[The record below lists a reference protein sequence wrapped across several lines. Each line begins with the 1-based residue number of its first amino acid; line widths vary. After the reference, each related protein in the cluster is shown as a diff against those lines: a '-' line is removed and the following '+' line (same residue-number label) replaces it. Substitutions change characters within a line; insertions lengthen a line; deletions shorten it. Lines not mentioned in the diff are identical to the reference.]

1 MNIKIG
7 YGALKSPSKRNIG
20 MMKMN
25 IKTIITKI
33 LKYFTLVV
41 WTVVVFLPIITV
53 IFGSFKTY
61 DEFIRTSGIT
71 MPNSFM
77 YFENYIKAFVDGK
90 MLRGFI
96 NTFILIF
103 FGATGSVVLGS
114 MVAFVISRFEFK
126 LKKIILFMYLLVSII
141 PMEMSQVATFKIID
155 SLGVYNTRLAPIIIY
170 LGADVLM
177 VYIYIQ
183 ALEKIPKDLDKAAI
197 LEGAGYF
204 KIYKSIIFPLLKPA
218 TATAIMLKIISIYND
233 FYVPF
238 LYMPGEGLNTVS
250 TSLFNFIGPV
260 STEWQVICAGIVIS
274 MIPMILFFVFLQKYI
289 YQGITSGSIR

>member
-1 MNIKIG
+1 
-7 YGALKSPSKRNIG
+7 

-25 IKTIITKI
+25 IKSIIAKI
-33 LKYFTLVV
+33 LKYTALIG
-41 WTVVVFLPIITV
+41 WTIVVFLPLITV

-61 DEFIRTSGIT
+61 DEFTRTSGIT
-71 MPNSFM
+71 MPNSFT

-90 MLRGFI
+90 MLVGFI

-103 FGATGSVVLGS
+103 FGAIGSVILGS

-126 LKKIILFMYLLVSII
+126 FKKLILFMYLLVSIV
-141 PMEMSQVATFKIID
+141 PMEMSQVATFKIVD
-155 SLGVYNTRLAPIIIY
+155 ALGIYNTRLAPIIIY

-183 ALEKIPKDLDKAAI
+183 ALEKVPRDLDKAAM

-204 KIYKSIIFPLLKPA
+204 QIYRKVIFPLLKPA
-218 TATAIMLKIISIYND
+218 TATALMLKIISIYND

-250 TSLFNFIGPV
+250 TSLFKFIGPA
-260 STEWQVICAGIVIS
+260 STQWQVICAGIVIS
-274 MIPMILFFVFLQKYI
+274 MIPMILFFIFLQKHI

>member
-1 MNIKIG
+1 
-7 YGALKSPSKRNIG
+7 

-25 IKTIITKI
+25 IKSIIAKI
-33 LKYFTLVV
+33 LKYSTLIG
-41 WTVVVFLPIITV
+41 WTIVVFLPIITV
-53 IFGSFKTY
+53 VFGSFKTY
-61 DEFIRTSGIT
+61 DEFTRTSGIT
-71 MPNSFM
+71 PPNSFA

-90 MLRGFI
+90 MLMGFI

-103 FGATGSVVLGS
+103 FGATGSVIIGS

-126 LKKIILFMYLLVSII
+126 FKKLILFMYLLVSIV
-141 PMEMSQVATFKIID
+141 PMEMSQVATFKIVD
-155 SLGVYNTRLAPIIIY
+155 ALGIYNTRLAPIIIY

-177 VYIYIQ
+177 VYIYMQ
-183 ALEKIPKDLDKAAI
+183 ALEKVPRDLDKAAM

-204 KIYKSIIFPLLKPA
+204 QIYRKVIFPLLKPA
-218 TATAIMLKIISIYND
+218 TATAVMLKIISIYND

-250 TSLFNFIGPV
+250 TTLFNFIGPA

-274 MIPMILFFVFLQKYI
+274 MIPMILFFVFLQKHI

>member
-1 MNIKIG
+1 
-7 YGALKSPSKRNIG
+7 

-25 IKTIITKI
+25 IKSIIAKI
-33 LKYFTLVV
+33 LKYIALIG
-41 WTVVVFLPIITV
+41 WTIVVFLPLITV

-61 DEFIRTSGIT
+61 DEFTRTSGIT
-71 MPNSFM
+71 MPNSFA

-90 MLRGFI
+90 MLIGFI

-103 FGATGSVVLGS
+103 FGAIGSVILGS

-126 LKKIILFMYLLVSII
+126 FKKLILFMYLLVSIV
-141 PMEMSQVATFKIID
+141 PMEMSQVATFKIVD
-155 SLGVYNTRLAPIIIY
+155 ALGIYNTRLAPIIIY

-183 ALEKIPKDLDKAAI
+183 ALEKVPRDLDKAAM

-204 KIYKSIIFPLLKPA
+204 QIYRKVIFPLLKPA

-238 LYMPGEGLNTVS
+238 LYMPGEGLNTIS
-250 TSLFNFIGPV
+250 TSLFKFIGPA
-260 STEWQVICAGIVIS
+260 STQWQVICAAIVIS
-274 MIPMILFFVFLQKYI
+274 MIPMILFFIFLQKHI
-289 YQGITSGSIR
+289 YQGITSGSVR

>member
-1 MNIKIG
+1 
-7 YGALKSPSKRNIG
+7 

-25 IKTIITKI
+25 IKSIIAKIFKYSTLIGWTI
-33 LKYFTLVV
+33 
-41 WTVVVFLPIITV
+41 VVFLPIITV
-53 IFGSFKTY
+53 VFGSFKTY
-61 DEFIRTSGIT
+61 DEFTRTSGIT
-71 MPNSFM
+71 PPNSFV

-90 MLRGFI
+90 MLMGFI

-103 FGATGSVVLGS
+103 FGATGSVIIGS

-126 LKKIILFMYLLVSII
+126 FKKLILFMYLLVSIV
-141 PMEMSQVATFKIID
+141 PMEMSQVATFKIVD
-155 SLGVYNTRLAPIIIY
+155 ALGIYNTRLAPIIIY

-183 ALEKIPKDLDKAAI
+183 ALEKVPRDLDKAAM

-204 KIYKSIIFPLLKPA
+204 QIYRKVIFPLLKPA

-250 TSLFNFIGPV
+250 TTLFNFIGPA
-260 STEWQVICAGIVIS
+260 STEWQVICAGVVIS

>member
-1 MNIKIG
+1 
-7 YGALKSPSKRNIG
+7 

-25 IKTIITKI
+25 IKSIIAKI
-33 LKYFTLVV
+33 LKYSTLIG
-41 WTVVVFLPIITV
+41 WTIVVFLPIITV

-61 DEFIRTSGIT
+61 DEFTRTSGIT
-71 MPNSFM
+71 MPNSFA
-77 YFENYIKAFVDGK
+77 YFENYIRAFVDGK
-90 MLRGFI
+90 MLMGFI

-103 FGATGSVVLGS
+103 FGATGSVIIGS

-126 LKKIILFMYLLVSII
+126 FKKLILFMYLLVSIV
-141 PMEMSQVATFKIID
+141 PMEMSQVATFKIVD
-155 SLGVYNTRLAPIIIY
+155 ALGIYNTRLAPIIIY

-183 ALEKIPKDLDKAAI
+183 ALEKVPRDLDKAAM

-204 KIYKSIIFPLLKPA
+204 QIYRKVIFPLLKPA

-250 TSLFNFIGPV
+250 TTLFNFIGPA
-260 STEWQVICAGIVIS
+260 STEWQVICAAIVIS
-274 MIPMILFFVFLQKYI
+274 MIPMILFFVFLQKHI

>member
-1 MNIKIG
+1 
-7 YGALKSPSKRNIG
+7 
-20 MMKMN
+20 MKMN
-25 IKTIITKI
+25 IKSIIAKI
-33 LKYFTLVV
+33 LKYTTLIG
-41 WTVVVFLPIITV
+41 WTIVVFLPLITV

-61 DEFIRTSGIT
+61 DEFTRTSGIT
-71 MPNSFM
+71 MPNSFA

-90 MLRGFI
+90 MLIGFI

-103 FGATGSVVLGS
+103 FGAIGSVILGS

-126 LKKIILFMYLLVSII
+126 FKKLILFMYLLVSIV
-141 PMEMSQVATFKIID
+141 PMEMSQVATFKIVD
-155 SLGVYNTRLAPIIIY
+155 ALGIYNTRLAPIIIY

-183 ALEKIPKDLDKAAI
+183 ALEKVPRDLDKAAM

-204 KIYKSIIFPLLKPA
+204 QIYRKVIFPLLKPA

-238 LYMPGEGLNTVS
+238 LYMPGEGLNTIS
-250 TSLFNFIGPV
+250 TSLFKFIGPA
-260 STEWQVICAGIVIS
+260 STQWQVICAAIVIS
-274 MIPMILFFVFLQKYI
+274 MIPMSLFFIFLQKHI
-289 YQGITSGSIR
+289 YQGITSGSIK

>member
-1 MNIKIG
+1 
-7 YGALKSPSKRNIG
+7 
-20 MMKMN
+20 MKMN
-25 IKTIITKI
+25 IKSIIAKI
-33 LKYFTLVV
+33 LKYSTLIG
-41 WTVVVFLPIITV
+41 WTIVVFLPIITV
-53 IFGSFKTY
+53 VFGSFKTY
-61 DEFIRTSGIT
+61 DEFTRTSGIT
-71 MPNSFM
+71 PPNSFV

-90 MLRGFI
+90 MLMGFI

-103 FGATGSVVLGS
+103 FGATGSVIIGS

-126 LKKIILFMYLLVSII
+126 FKKLILFMYLLVSIV
-141 PMEMSQVATFKIID
+141 PMEMSQVATFKIVD
-155 SLGVYNTRLAPIIIY
+155 ALGIYNTRLAPIIIY

-183 ALEKIPKDLDKAAI
+183 ALEKVPMDLDKAAM

-204 KIYKSIIFPLLKPA
+204 QIYRKVIFPLLKPA

-250 TSLFNFIGPV
+250 TTLFNFIGPA

-274 MIPMILFFVFLQKYI
+274 MIPMILFFVFLQKHI

>member
-1 MNIKIG
+1 
-7 YGALKSPSKRNIG
+7 

-25 IKTIITKI
+25 IKSIIAKI
-33 LKYFTLVV
+33 LKYTTLIG
-41 WTVVVFLPIITV
+41 WTIVVFLPLITV

-61 DEFIRTSGIT
+61 DEFTRTSGIT
-71 MPNSFM
+71 MPNSFA

-90 MLRGFI
+90 MLIGFI

-103 FGATGSVVLGS
+103 FGAIGSVILGS

-126 LKKIILFMYLLVSII
+126 FKKLILFMYLLVSIV
-141 PMEMSQVATFKIID
+141 PMEMSQVATFKIVD
-155 SLGVYNTRLAPIIIY
+155 ALGIYNTRLAPIIIY

-183 ALEKIPKDLDKAAI
+183 ALEKVPRDLDKAAM

-204 KIYKSIIFPLLKPA
+204 QIYRKVIFPLLKPA

-238 LYMPGEGLNTVS
+238 LYMPGEGLNTIS
-250 TSLFNFIGPV
+250 TSLFKFIGPA
-260 STEWQVICAGIVIS
+260 STQWQVICAAIVIS
-274 MIPMILFFVFLQKYI
+274 MIPMILFIIFLQKHI
-289 YQGITSGSIR
+289 YQGITSGSVR

>member
-1 MNIKIG
+1 
-7 YGALKSPSKRNIG
+7 
-20 MMKMN
+20 MKMN
-25 IKTIITKI
+25 IKSIIAKI
-33 LKYFTLVV
+33 LKYSTLIG
-41 WTVVVFLPIITV
+41 WTIVVFLPIITV

-61 DEFIRTSGIT
+61 DEFTRTSGIT
-71 MPNSFM
+71 PPNSFA

-90 MLRGFI
+90 MLMGFI

-103 FGATGSVVLGS
+103 FGATGSVIIGS

-126 LKKIILFMYLLVSII
+126 FKKLILFMYLLVSIV
-141 PMEMSQVATFKIID
+141 PMEMSQVATFKIVD
-155 SLGVYNTRLAPIIIY
+155 ALGIYNTRLAPIIIY

-177 VYIYIQ
+177 VYIYMQ
-183 ALEKIPKDLDKAAI
+183 ALEKVPRDLDKAAM

-204 KIYKSIIFPLLKPA
+204 QIYRKVIFPLLKPA
-218 TATAIMLKIISIYND
+218 TATAIMIKIISIYND

-250 TSLFNFIGPV
+250 TTLFNFIGPA

-274 MIPMILFFVFLQKYI
+274 MIPMILFFVFLQKHI

>member
-1 MNIKIG
+1 
-7 YGALKSPSKRNIG
+7 

-25 IKTIITKI
+25 IKSIITKI
-33 LKYFTLVV
+33 LKYSTLIG
-41 WTVVVFLPIITV
+41 WTIVVFLPIITV

-61 DEFIRTSGIT
+61 DEFTRTSGIT
-71 MPNSFM
+71 PPNSFA
-77 YFENYIKAFVDGK
+77 YFENYIKVFVDGK
-90 MLRGFI
+90 MLIGFI

-103 FGATGSVVLGS
+103 FGATGSVIIGS

-126 LKKIILFMYLLVSII
+126 FKKLILFMYLLVSIV
-141 PMEMSQVATFKIID
+141 PMEMSQVATFKIVD
-155 SLGVYNTRLAPIIIY
+155 ALGIYNTRLAPIIIY

-183 ALEKIPKDLDKAAI
+183 ALEKVPRDLDKAAM

-204 KIYKSIIFPLLKPA
+204 QIYRKVIFPLLKPA

-250 TSLFNFIGPV
+250 TTLFNFIGPA

-274 MIPMILFFVFLQKYI
+274 MIPMILFFVFLQKHI

>member
-1 MNIKIG
+1 
-7 YGALKSPSKRNIG
+7 

-25 IKTIITKI
+25 IKSIIAKI
-33 LKYFTLVV
+33 LKYTALIG
-41 WTVVVFLPIITV
+41 WTIVVFLPLITV
-53 IFGSFKTY
+53 VFGSFKTY
-61 DEFIRTSGIT
+61 DEFTRTSGIT
-71 MPNSFM
+71 MPNSFT
-77 YFENYIKAFVDGK
+77 YFENYIKAFVNGK
-90 MLRGFI
+90 MLMGFI

-103 FGATGSVVLGS
+103 FGAIGSVILGS

-126 LKKIILFMYLLVSII
+126 FKKAILFMYLLVSIV
-141 PMEMSQVATFKIID
+141 PMEMSQVATFKIVD
-155 SLGVYNTRLAPIIIY
+155 ALGIYNTRLAPIIIY

-183 ALEKIPKDLDKAAI
+183 ALEKVPRDLDKAAM

-204 KIYKSIIFPLLKPA
+204 QIYRKVIFPLLKPA
-218 TATAIMLKIISIYND
+218 TATALMLKIISIYND

-250 TSLFNFIGPV
+250 TSLFKFIGPA
-260 STEWQVICAGIVIS
+260 STQWQVICAAIVIS
-274 MIPMILFFVFLQKYI
+274 MIPMILFFIFLQKHI

>member
-1 MNIKIG
+1 
-7 YGALKSPSKRNIG
+7 
-20 MMKMN
+20 MMKIS
-25 IKTIITKI
+25 IKSIIAKI
-33 LKYFTLVV
+33 LKYTALIG
-41 WTVVVFLPIITV
+41 WTIVVFLPLITV

-61 DEFIRTSGIT
+61 DEFTRTSGIT
-71 MPNSFM
+71 MPNSFT
-77 YFENYIKAFVDGK
+77 YFENYIKAFVNGK
-90 MLRGFI
+90 MLIGFI

-103 FGATGSVVLGS
+103 FGAIGSVILGS

-126 LKKIILFMYLLVSII
+126 FKKAILFMYLLVSIV
-141 PMEMSQVATFKIID
+141 PMEMSQVATFKIVD
-155 SLGVYNTRLAPIIIY
+155 ALGIYNTRLAPIIIY

-183 ALEKIPKDLDKAAI
+183 ALEKVPRDLDKAAM

-204 KIYKSIIFPLLKPA
+204 QIYRKVIFPLLKPA
-218 TATAIMLKIISIYND
+218 TATALMLKIISIYND

-250 TSLFNFIGPV
+250 TSLFKFIGPA
-260 STEWQVICAGIVIS
+260 STEWQVICAAIVIS
-274 MIPMILFFVFLQKYI
+274 MIPMILFFIFLQKHI

>member
-1 MNIKIG
+1 
-7 YGALKSPSKRNIG
+7 
-20 MMKMN
+20 MKMN
-25 IKTIITKI
+25 IKSMIAKI
-33 LKYFTLVV
+33 LKYTALIA
-41 WTVVVFLPIITV
+41 WTIVVFLPIITV
-53 IFGSFKTY
+53 VFGSFKTY
-61 DEFIRTSGIT
+61 DEFTRTSGIT
-71 MPNSFM
+71 PPNSFA
-77 YFENYIKAFVDGK
+77 YFENYIKAFVDGN
-90 MLRGFI
+90 MLMGFI

-103 FGATGSVVLGS
+103 FGATGSVIIGS

-126 LKKIILFMYLLVSII
+126 FKKLILFMYLLVSIV
-141 PMEMSQVATFKIID
+141 PMEMSQVATFKIVD
-155 SLGVYNTRLAPIIIY
+155 ALGIYNTRLAPIIIY

-183 ALEKIPKDLDKAAI
+183 ALEKVPRDLDKAAM

-204 KIYKSIIFPLLKPA
+204 QIYRKVIFPLLKPA

-250 TSLFNFIGPV
+250 TTLFNFIGPA

-274 MIPMILFFVFLQKYI
+274 MIPMILFFVFLQKHI
-289 YQGITSGSIR
+289 YQGITLGSIR

>member
-1 MNIKIG
+1 MMNMNIK
-7 YGALKSPSKRNIG
+7 S
-20 MMKMN
+20 
-25 IKTIITKI
+25 IIAKI
-33 LKYFTLVV
+33 LKYSTLIG
-41 WTVVVFLPIITV
+41 WTIVVFLPIITV

-61 DEFIRTSGIT
+61 DEFTRTSGIT
-71 MPNSFM
+71 MPNSFA
-77 YFENYIKAFVDGK
+77 YFENYIRAFVDGK
-90 MLRGFI
+90 MLMGFI

-103 FGATGSVVLGS
+103 FGATGSVIIGS

-126 LKKIILFMYLLVSII
+126 FKKLILFMYLLVSIV
-141 PMEMSQVATFKIID
+141 PMEMSQVATFKIVD
-155 SLGVYNTRLAPIIIY
+155 ALGIYNTRLAPIIIY

-183 ALEKIPKDLDKAAI
+183 ALEKVPRDLDKAAM

-204 KIYKSIIFPLLKPA
+204 QIYRKVIFPLLKPA

-250 TSLFNFIGPV
+250 TTLFNFIGPA
-260 STEWQVICAGIVIS
+260 STEWQVICAAIVIS
-274 MIPMILFFVFLQKYI
+274 MIPMILFFVFLQKHI

>member
-1 MNIKIG
+1 
-7 YGALKSPSKRNIG
+7 

-25 IKTIITKI
+25 IRSIIAKI
-33 LKYFTLVV
+33 LKYTALIG
-41 WTVVVFLPIITV
+41 WTIVVFLPLITV

-61 DEFIRTSGIT
+61 DEFTRTSGIT
-71 MPNSFM
+71 MPNSFT
-77 YFENYIKAFVDGK
+77 YFENYKKAFVDGK
-90 MLRGFI
+90 MLMGFF

-103 FGATGSVVLGS
+103 FGAIGSVILGS
-114 MVAFVISRFEFK
+114 MVAFVISRFDFK
-126 LKKIILFMYLLVSII
+126 FKKIILFMYLLVSIV
-141 PMEMSQVATFKIID
+141 PMEMSQVATFKIVNA
-155 SLGVYNTRLAPIIIY
+155 LGIYNTRLAPIIIY

-183 ALEKIPKDLDKAAI
+183 ALEKIPRDLDKAAM

-204 KIYKSIIFPLLKPA
+204 QIYRRIIFPLLKPA

-250 TSLFNFIGPV
+250 TTLYNFIGPA
-260 STEWQVICAGIVIS
+260 STQWQIICAGIVIS
-274 MIPMILFFVFLQKYI
+274 MIPMILFFVFLQKHI
-289 YQGITSGSIR
+289 YEGITSGSIR